1 MQDIHWQP
9 LTLQTTFYLC
19 ITVASWN
26 PEAVRGMQVCLYA
39 PLSPSHMCPLRAS
52 RRVSPPLFPLR
63 GASPFQH
70 LGTDSTQSCDR
81 LYLPLVVEFLLQVL
95 VFMDHLI
102 PMFLSAISLP
112 STSSFV
118 LESMKSLVKGCE
130 AITK

>member
-1 MQDIHWQP
+1 MFICSP
-9 LTLQTTFYLC
+9 LTVPYVPSTGLKEGF
-19 ITVASWN
+19 
-26 PEAVRGMQVCLYA
+26 
-39 PLSPSHMCPLRAS
+39 SPSFSL
-52 RRVSPPLFPLR
+52 LFPLR

-70 LGTDSTQSCDR
+70 SALGGTDSTRSCDH
-81 LYLPLVVEFLLQVL
+81 LYLPLVIEFLLQVL

>member
-1 MQDIHWQP
+1 M
-9 LTLQTTFYLC
+9 L
-19 ITVASWN
+19 
-26 PEAVRGMQVCLYA
+26 
-39 PLSPSHMCPLRAS
+39 PSHRPICALYGPQGEFLPL
-52 RRVSPPLFPLR
+52 LR

-70 LGTDSTQSCDR
+70 SALGGTDSTRSCDR
-81 LYLPLVVEFLLQVL
+81 LYLLLVVEFLLQVL